1 MYILKNAVK
10 NTTRNKSKNILICI
24 IITVITICSCI
35 TLSIYKAGTNLV
47 TTYKK
52 TNALEVSLNLD
63 MQKLRSASNEEK
75 SSFSSISVDD
85 IKNYANS
92 NLIKDYYYALEASL
106 SSNSINPV
114 EDNKKP
120 SNDEEDKPSDQSEEK
135 KKFNMGDF
143 RITAY
148 SNFAYLSDFTDGNK
162 KITSGKMVTGSSNEN
177 EIVISSSLASTNNL
191 KVGDEVTFT
200 LSDNEEETFTYK
212 VIGIYS
218 STNEQSDNNFMQMN
232 ALNEAN
238 QIYANLS
245 SIENILEKMNQ

>member
-1 MYILKNAVK
+1 
-10 NTTRNKSKNILICI
+10 
-24 IITVITICSCI
+24 
-35 TLSIYKAGTNLV
+35 
-47 TTYKK
+47 
-52 TNALEVSLNLD
+52 
-63 MQKLRSASNEEK
+63 
-75 SSFSSISVDD
+75 
-85 IKNYANS
+85 
-92 NLIKDYYYALEASL
+92 
-106 SSNSINPV
+106 
-114 EDNKKP
+114 
-120 SNDEEDKPSDQSEEK
+120 
-135 KKFNMGDF
+135 MGDF

-200 LSDNEEETFTYK
+200 LSDNGEETFTYK

-238 QIYANLS
+238 QIYANLP
-245 SIENILEKMNQ
+245 SIENILEKQDNDNDKLIDSNGLQAKFYLNKNSDLKKCLILT